1 MLIDIFTDYIRNKK
15 DLREYVELRKGI
27 NERGEFN
34 NDELLKIQE
43 NLEKLQNENPEIYSK
58 MYAVLEEIIEKDLG
72 DYIDYPLNFARVI
85 LNMEKAKSLDDMYNK
100 YKAELSHHYQTLN

>member
-34 NDELLKIQE
+34 NIELIKIQE
-43 NLEKLQNENPEIYSK
+43 NLEKLKKENFVIYTK
-58 MYAVLEEIIEKDLG
+58 MYEILEEIYKQDQGNYTE
-72 DYIDYPLNFARVI
+72 YPLNFAKTI
-85 LNMEKAKSLDDMYNK
+85 LDMEKMSSFEDVYKK
-100 YKAELSHHYQTLN
+100 YKNELQHKYQTIY